1 MSQNTKTRKRIMCME
16 RRIISW
22 VFLCKYLCVIVR
34 RGGGGEGGWLVG
46 EVNCIL
52 SPSFIDKEILGCFTV
67 YLLSDKY

>member
-1 MSQNTKTRKRIMCME
+1 MCD
-16 RRIISW
+16 
-22 VFLCKYLCVIVR
+22 CKE
-34 RGGGGEGGWLVG
+34 GGGGEGGWLVG